1 MLLREDLKTAKRIVV
16 KIGTTTLTHE
26 NGKLNHEKIDEIAKD
41 LTKLGKGGREIVFV
55 TSAAISAGVEHMGLP
70 GRPATIPENQA
81 VAAVGQGIL
90 MQAYEKAFS
99 AYDQIVGQI
108 LLTRED
114 TVKRDRYTNI
124 RNTFN
129 ALFAH
134 KIIPIIN
141 ENDAVA
147 VDEIKIGD
155 NDTLSA
161 QVASIIDADLLI
173 ILSDIEGLYT
183 SNPSKDKKA
192 KLLYEV
198 SHITDLVEQAAGGAG
213 SKHGTGGMLTK
224 IQAAKIVVSSGIA
237 MVIAS
242 GKEKNVFE
250 RILDGESI
258 GTLFLSRKDRLQFRK
273 RWLAFGARV
282 KGMLYVDA
290 GCVKALEKGSSLL
303 AAGVTAVEGEF
314 ASGSTLGVYD
324 PSGKEI
330 ARGLTNYS
338 SAEMNKIKGVKS
350 TLIEQI
356 LGNKP
361 FDEVVHRDNLV
372 LMSGRE

>member
-1 MLLREDLKTAKRIVV
+1 MLMREDLKKAKRIVV
-16 KIGTTTLTHE
+16 KIGTTTLTDE
-26 NGKLNHEKIDEIAKD
+26 TGKLNNERIDEIAKD
-41 LTKLGKGGREIVFV
+41 LTQLRKEGREVVFV
-55 TSAAISAGVEHMGLP
+55 TSAAISAGVERMGLS
-70 GRPATIPENQA
+70 GRPATIPEKQA

-90 MQAYEKAFS
+90 MQVYEKAF
-99 AYDQIVGQI
+99 ANYDQMVGQI

-124 RNTFN
+124 RNIFN

-141 ENDAVA
+141 ENDAVS

-173 ILSDIEGLYT
+173 ILSDIDGLYT
-183 SNPSKDKKA
+183 SNPSKDKNA

-198 SHITDLVEQAAGGAG
+198 PHITDNVENAAGGAG

-242 GKEKNVFE
+242 GKEKNVFS
-250 RILDGESI
+250 RILNGESI
-258 GTLFLSRKDRLQFRK
+258 GTLFLSRRDRLQFRK

-282 KGMLYVDA
+282 KGNLHVDA
-290 GCVKALEKGSSLL
+290 GCVSALQKGSSLL
-303 AAGVTAVEGEF
+303 PAGITAIEGDF
-314 ASGSTLGVYD
+314 RSGATLSVFN
-324 PSGKEI
+324 PEGKEI
-330 ARGLTNYS
+330 ARGLSNYS
-338 SAEMNKIKGVKS
+338 SNEMNKIKGVKT

-356 LGNKP
+356 LGYKN
-361 FDEVVHRDNLV
+361 FDEVIHRDNLV
-372 LMSGRE
+372 LMSGGK